1 MTKEIQKG
9 TVICQSGQPA
19 DSIHMI
25 IKGTVRAIYQG
36 GEYLLEKGD
45 VIAIIGGFPT
55 TAHTNFLKIEQIE
68 S

>member
-25 IKGTVRAIYQG
+25 IKGTRS
-36 GEYLLEKGD
+36 EE
-45 VIAIIGGFPT
+45 
-55 TAHTNFLKIEQIE
+55 HTSELQ
-68 S
+68 SPA